1 MKTKDKIL
9 RILKKRGQVSIHEL
23 CELLG
28 VSRQYVHRMV
38 SELEEEKVVQK
49 LGKAPHVYYSLIQIE
64 SEKETTIISYE
75 KEQFL
80 NQHFLLID
88 PLGNCLEGLKA
99 MNYWCEKQQLQL
111 TKTIDE
117 YIETR
122 KKYLDYFNRN
132 GMIDG
137 LSKLVN
143 TSGIDEIGVDAL
155 YYLDFYVFERFGKTH
170 LGTLMHYAKQG
181 QNKLLMKRIAEEI
194 KQRIYNYINEHIVD
208 SVVFVPPTISRKIQ
222 IMTELEKLLKIN
234 LPQAKVNKIK
244 TPIIIPQKALSKIFE
259 RLANARNTFVVPQQK
274 SYNHILIIDDAV
286 GSGAT
291 INEIAIKLKQ
301 KKIATKITGLAITGS
316 FKGFDVISEL

>member
-1 MKTKDKIL
+1 VKTKDKIL

-28 VSRQYVHRMV
+28 ASRQYVHRMI
-38 SELEEEKVVQK
+38 SELEEEKVIQK
-49 LGKAPHVYYSLIQIE
+49 LGKAPLVYYSLIQIE
-64 SEKETTIISYE
+64 QEKETPIISYE

-122 KKYLDYFNRN
+122 KKYLDYFNGN

-137 LSKLVN
+137 LSKLTN
-143 TSGIDEIGVDAL
+143 TAGIDQIGVDAL
-155 YYLDFYVFERFGKTH
+155 YYLDFYAIERFGKTH

-181 QNKLLMKRIAEEI
+181 QNKLLMKRIADEI
-194 KQRIYNYINEHIVD
+194 KQRIYNYINEQKVD
-208 SVVFVPPTISRKIQ
+208 AVVFVPPTISRKIQ

-234 LPQAKVNKIK
+234 LPQVKVNKIK